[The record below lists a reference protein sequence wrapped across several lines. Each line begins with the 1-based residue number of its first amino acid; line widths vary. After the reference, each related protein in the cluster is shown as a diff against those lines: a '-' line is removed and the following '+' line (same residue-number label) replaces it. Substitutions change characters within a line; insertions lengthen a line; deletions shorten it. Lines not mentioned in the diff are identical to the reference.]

1 VLSQIP
7 QAVRRSGRRQ
17 CCVADGGLDAVVS
30 VGDDQLDAAQLAV
43 SLQLVTSEM
52 MLAFLA
58 VAVVSLG

>member
-1 VLSQIP
+1 V
-7 QAVRRSGRRQ
+7 GRRQ
-17 CCVADGGLDAVVS
+17 RCVADGGLDAVVS